1 MTHYSRVQLHVYH
14 EIMRVMGLD
23 VGDKTIGIAIS
34 DALLMTAQ
42 SRPTLRRSN
51 LDLDMRHLRD
61 LAAANDVHQVVV
73 GNPLHMSG
81 DESPQS
87 QKVAQFARKLSKTLG
102 LPVDLWDERLTSFAA
117 EQHLE
122 EMGLKWR
129 QRRRH
134 VDKIAAMLILQS
146 YLDSRRS

>member
-1 MTHYSRVQLHVYH
+1 
-14 EIMRVMGLD
+14 MRVMGLD

-42 SRPTLRRSN
+42 GRPTLRRTKLES
-51 LDLDMRHLRD
+51 DMKHLRD
-61 LAAANDVHQVVV
+61 LALENEVDRIVI

-81 DESPQS
+81 DESRQS
-87 QKVAQFARKLSKTLG
+87 QKVGQFARKLNKSLG
-102 LPVDLWDERLTSFAA
+102 LPVELWDERLTSFAA

-129 QRRRH
+129 ERKRH
-134 VDKIAAMLILQS
+134 VDRIAAMLILQS
-146 YLDSRRS
+146 YLDSRQS